1 MFISKANSKL
11 FRHQFTLSGPARAD
25 ANPCLR
31 HVVLSFLTSKK
42 AYDFKA
48 LRKQMQLCWLTT
60 PNIVRLF
67 AHRCFFCCWMLLH
80 KVWKPH
86 HTVME
91 MVAMLVAQLAVLA
104 ASL

>member
-1 MFISKANSKL
+1 MQIPGV
-11 FRHQFTLSGPARAD
+11 H
-25 ANPCLR
+25 CLR

-48 LRKQMQLCWLTT
+48 LSKQMQLCLLTT

-86 HTVME
+86 HTVVE

>member
-1 MFISKANSKL
+1 MQMQIL
-11 FRHQFTLSGPARAD
+11 GVL
-25 ANPCLR
+25 CLR

-48 LRKQMQLCWLTT
+48 LSKQRQLCWLTT
-60 PNIVRLF
+60 PNIVHPF
-67 AHRCFFCCWMLLH
+67 AHRCLLDC
-80 KVWKPH
+80 VAQSLEAH